1 MHDENDDIID
11 VFISNR
17 ETESKVEKDLYWK
30 DTRNISDEA
39 YQFSI
44 NFGVSNSSPLNQIR
58 ELKATLKR
66 EINVF
71 RDQYGVYVIIKDKL
85 KKVLEN
91 VIEKFDIKNDII
103 CIKWAGDGTY
113 TANHRLLFMM
123 SLNREIINREYKQ
136 KDL

>member
-71 RDQYGVYVIIKDKL
+71 RD
-85 KKVLEN
+85 
-91 VIEKFDIKNDII
+91 
-103 CIKWAGDGTY
+103 
-113 TANHRLLFMM
+113 
-123 SLNREIINREYKQ
+123 
-136 KDL
+136 